1 MTTESYLI
9 SIIGGL
15 WTLVL
20 FLAKNEI
27 SKMNKA
33 IEELSKSL
41 TVLSKDFYQLQGE
54 HHIMKGV
61 NLAT

>member
-33 IEELSKSL
+33 IENLSNSL
-41 TVLSKDFYQLQGE
+41 TVLSRDFYQLQGE
-54 HHIMKGV
+54 HHERCKA
-61 NLAT
+61 NLA